1 MTLSLAIR
9 QLLSYCVDEQGK
21 MSTTECGQLRAIFIG
36 GSVGQLPVGFGL
48 GYSVCGYPENEQRTP
63 TKPVFAVSEARTTF
77 VWPTREDLAAWRATL
92 LPRLVGIFS
101 LEATRRTYPSY

>member
-21 MSTTECGQLRAIFIG
+21 MSTHNSAVAITVRAIFIG
-36 GSVGQLPVGFGL
+36 GSVGQLPVRLGL
-48 GYSVCGYPENEQRTP
+48 GLGSNILSGHPENEQRTP
-63 TKPVFAVSEARTTF
+63 TKRVFAVSEAQTTF

-92 LPRLVGIFS
+92 LPPLVGILS
-101 LEATRRTYPSY
+101 